1 MSSPDR
7 VLDYWFPSDSAR
19 ANKLWWGKDPELDAQ
34 IRAEFGATLAAAK
47 ARQLDAWAETPR
59 GRLALIIVLDQLSR
73 NILRDDPETY
83 AADADARALTEA
95 GLDRGDDRKLQPIER
110 LFFYLPLEHSESLA
124 DQQRCVALMEAL
136 AAEVAAEPG
145 VSDERRDQF
154 AGFVDYAI
162 RHRDIVARF
171 GRFPHRNRLLGREST
186 EDELAFLTQPGSS
199 F

>member
-7 VLDYWFPSDSAR
+7 VLDYWFPADTAR

-34 IRAEFGATLAAAK
+34 IRAEFGETLAAAK
-47 ARQLDAWAETPR
+47 AGQLDAWAETPR

-83 AADADARALTEA
+83 AADADARALTAA
-95 GLDRGDDRKLQPIER
+95 GLERGDDHQLQPIER

-145 VSDERRDQF
+145 VSDQRRDQF

-162 RHRDIVARF
+162 RHLDIVARF

-186 EDELAFLTQPGSS
+186 ADELAFLTQPGSS